1 MKLIKFLN
9 DNKYII
15 IVIILIIYLFFIYE
29 RVEGFQVNERYD
41 FKLSRLENLME
52 KFIKKLLVSEK
63 DCRGRFTKYSE
74 CNKKCGFNSV
84 QTRKYE
90 ILKKAEKD
98 GKKCPYEDG
107 YTETINCY
115 MNRCE
120 IDDPCED
127 NLDCESDN
135 CKNGKCKEWTE
146 CSFND
151 LNMCNKTECKQLNED
166 KNFTNDE
173 EGYYLYDNR
182 INSCFFKTPA
192 EIEDEEIKVYSYE
205 YNSIA
210 PVYKSKDCRWYEKKN
225 EDDKCV
231 PLKETIK
238 LSSDDKPICDN
249 SLMGPKPSPYN
260 INESCSK
267 CILDGTKWDG
277 VQNCNC
283 SSSGEGYENQYITSS
298 DNEGSC
304 LKINTDNTG
313 QDNFLNCEN
322 TTFIGYSDRKTGS
335 GADPTSWSDKY
346 KYRNTANNFDPCVS
360 ISDPRY
366 ANTSSSPQS
375 FYNKIVNNF
384 DGADFYK
391 GALKVTDGEGNS
403 IKYSGSATEFTDLK
417 TAQKF
422 CNSLVYKNHNTGEL
436 SRCGFVLGY
445 GYMNGYSP
453 GVPMSASIVGNCNS
467 ELTYNVN
474 YIEGPGG
481 DPNDNKGQTWSNK
494 IGINPDGKDINGP
507 RSRMPLKCSS
517 NFVPPDNVCPFYL
530 DKGSNDSKKNMDGNG
545 DISGKKE
552 FDSWNWNT
560 GFTLQNNVDCSKI
573 PALFCEYTTYWDET
587 NRKPCKLIGENCS
600 NSPDSPNCEYPVSE
614 YCMSAIKHYNSSGKD
629 ICNTG
634 KSDEVD
640 LQDLN
645 KNWTDFKGYAST
657 EDKSNVIFTEA
668 CMISELENYKK
679 NKCLPDEPSEEP
691 SEELSEECKAAIDI
705 YQSPPGKDLCED
717 LFNNPPFNQKEGPLF
732 EEFLK
737 KARKDCWTP
746 GQTTGCC
753 NNFPEKPDPICDAF
767 FKVIR
772 LEPNKEMY
780 QEVVNKYLM
789 DLINKDSETNIC
801 TEEEVKNYRKL
812 KSCSDWESQTS

>member
-74 CNKKCGFNSV
+74 CSKKCGFNSV

-90 ILKKAEKD
+90 ILKEAEKD

-115 MNRCE
+115 MDRCE
-120 IDDPCED
+120 IGETCED
-127 NLDCESDN
+127 NLDCESEN
-135 CKNGKCKEWTE
+135 CNNGKCKEWDE
-146 CSFND
+146 CSFDD

-173 EGYYLYDNR
+173 PGYYLYDNR

-192 EIEDEEIKVYSYE
+192 EIEDEEIQVYSYE

-210 PVYKSKDCRWYEKKN
+210 PVYKSKDCPWYQQK
-225 EDDKCV
+225 DDNNKCV
-231 PLKETIK
+231 NKNGLKRGVTPPQCGHE
-238 LSSDDKPICDN
+238 
-249 SLMGPKPSPYN
+249 LMGPKPSPYN

-313 QDNFLNCEN
+313 QDNFLNCKN
-322 TTFIGYSDRKTGS
+322 TTFIGYSDRKPGS
-335 GADPTSWSDKY
+335 GADPTPWSDKY
-346 KYRNTANNFDPCVS
+346 KYREKANNFDPCVS

-366 ANTSSSPQS
+366 SDTSSSPQS
-375 FYNKIVNNF
+375 FYNKIVYNF
-384 DGADFYK
+384 DGADFYE
-391 GALKVTDGEGNS
+391 GELKKISGSYN
-403 IKYSGSATEFTDLK
+403 GSATEFSDLK

-453 GVPMSASIVGNCNS
+453 GVPMNASIVGNCNS

-474 YIEGPGG
+474 YIEEPGG
-481 DPNDNKGQTWSNK
+481 DATSPKDNKGQTWSNK

-530 DKGSNDSKKNMDGNG
+530 DKGSKVSGSDVMGNG
-545 DISGKKE
+545 SFSGNLN
-552 FDSWNWNT
+552 FDSWTWNN
-560 GFTLQNNVDCSKI
+560 GLTLQDNTNCSGI
-573 PALFCEYTTYWDET
+573 PNLFCEYTTYWDGT
-587 NRKPCKLIGENCS
+587 YRKPCKIINKKCS
-600 NSPDSPNCEYPVSE
+600 KSAADSPSCEYPVSE
-614 YCMSAIKHYNSSGKD
+614 YCMSAINMYPLNKEETCKKVVSDINKNFFKGVFDGNIYNSPASP
-629 ICNTG
+629 IF
-634 KSDEVD
+634 
-640 LQDLN
+640 
-645 KNWTDFKGYAST
+645 KN
-657 EDKSNVIFTEA
+657 A
-668 CMISELENYKK
+668 CSPVEFQNY
-679 NKCLPDEPSEEP
+679 
-691 SEELSEECKAAIDI
+691 CKIH
-705 YQSPPGKDLCED
+705 K
-717 LFNNPPFNQKEGPLF
+717 
-732 EEFLK
+732 
-737 KARKDCWTP
+737 
-746 GQTTGCC
+746 
-753 NNFPEKPDPICDAF
+753 
-767 FKVIR
+767 
-772 LEPNKEMY
+772 
-780 QEVVNKYLM
+780 
-789 DLINKDSETNIC
+789 
-801 TEEEVKNYRKL
+801 
-812 KSCSDWESQTS
+812 